1 MIVRLNNQINS
12 QTKGFTPHRE
22 TAMNNLTILAATAL
36 TAYASCPS
44 AWADSNLEPRS
55 VTVHYEDLNTNSAH
69 GAASLYQRI
78 KFAAETVC
86 SDLGPSRSLAL
97 QSRYASCVQGAIGVA
112 VTHVNRPAVTEYA
125 VARGIFPADPQIK
138 GKFARNN

>member
-1 MIVRLNNQINS
+1 M
-12 QTKGFTPHRE
+12 K
-22 TAMNNLTILAATAL
+22 NLTMLAATAL
-36 TAYASCPS
+36 TAYALCPS

-69 GAASLYQRI
+69 GAASLYRRI
-78 KFAAETVC
+78 KVAAETVC

-112 VTHVNRPAVTEYA
+112 VTQVNRPAVTEYA
-125 VARGIFPADPQIK
+125 VARGIFPAGPPIK
-138 GKFARNN
+138 AKFARNN